1 MALPNTG
8 TDGLGDAIDAMAN
21 AGMSPVGDDTAP
33 VLPDWA
39 ASVYDGVAA
48 LAGRDG
54 WALAQYVPDE
64 ERLRLHL
71 RTPSGVIIADDLT
84 FTLDPIGCAMFVG
97 AVEAIAIAHLTTDA
111 VADIDALDAEEV

>member
-1 MALPNTG
+1 MALPNFG
-8 TDGLGDAIDAMAN
+8 TDGLGAAIDAMAN
-21 AGMSPVGDDTAP
+21 AGMSPIDEGDAP
-33 VLPDWA
+33 GWA
-39 ASVYDGVAA
+39 DHYDGVAA

-97 AVEAIAIAHLTTDA
+97 AVEAITTTT
-111 VADIDALDAEEV
+111 ET